1 MGFIREGGGG
11 SRIGQGGSGVRQ
23 AGFYTLYVSASITG
37 YGPPRPWRM
46 SMSLD
51 MGHPMGDMAL
61 GEQSL
66 KGMAVEDC
74 ELTGLPGVGP
84 QTLR

>member
-1 MGFIREGGGG
+1 MCMGFIREGGGG
-11 SRIGQGGSGVRQ
+11 SRIGQGGSGVMQ

-37 YGPPRPWRM
+37 YGPPHPWCM

-66 KGMAVEDC
+66 KGMAVE
-74 ELTGLPGVGP
+74 LMALPGVGP
-84 QTLR
+84 QTLL

>member
-61 GEQSL
+61 G
-66 KGMAVEDC
+66 MAVEDC
-74 ELTGLPGVGP
+74 ELTALPGVQP
-84 QTLR
+84 QTLL